1 MVTMSQVLRLPGREV
16 DQEQTMANTPDYLV
30 TKFAV
35 TFEAEEREDQVGRL
49 AHPILISLK
58 I

>member
-1 MVTMSQVLRLPGREV
+1 MSQVLLQPGGEM
-16 DQEQTMANTPDYLV
+16 DQEQAMANTSDYLD

>member
-1 MVTMSQVLRLPGREV
+1 MSQVLLLPGGEV